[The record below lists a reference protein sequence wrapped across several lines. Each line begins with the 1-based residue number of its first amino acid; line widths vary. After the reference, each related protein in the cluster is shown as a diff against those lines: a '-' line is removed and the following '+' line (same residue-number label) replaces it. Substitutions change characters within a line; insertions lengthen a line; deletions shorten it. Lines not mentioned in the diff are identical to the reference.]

1 MTGTKIRILDPDT
14 VNQIAAGEVVER
26 PASVVK
32 ELLENAIDAGA
43 MSILVEVSSDLAG
56 VTKIRVTDDGEGMTP
71 EEAVLAFQP
80 HATSKIRDI
89 ADLSFIRTL
98 GFRGEALAS
107 IAAVAEVTL
116 VTRPRDSG
124 ALAGT
129 RVVVRGGEVVE
140 KNEVGAPEG
149 TTVIVEHL
157 FYNTPARR
165 KFLKSRNTEL
175 AHIYGVAE
183 SLALAHGEV
192 AFRVVHN
199 GRERMATQRSGGL
212 LNTIAGLYGADLARA
227 LIPIE
232 ARTPLLRIS
241 GYISRPSENRGNPS
255 GISISINGRS
265 ITARQITAAVREGYG
280 TLLPKGRYPVAF
292 LDLSL
297 EAGLVDVNVHPTK
310 REVRLSRE
318 QEILSVVAAAVE
330 EALRRHELAH
340 EAPAEPV
347 QQQIVPAVLEPEKP
361 EGGSMVA
368 QPEVSYAAGHREFTL
383 SDRQLRRTEGSRGAE
398 NLLPAMEPVGQV
410 AATYIVAEG
419 TDGTLYLID
428 QHAAHE
434 RILYDQVVEQRDAK
448 PRSQEL
454 IVPAILSFP
463 PRESAAL
470 RDLIPVLAE
479 EGFMVEEF
487 GRDTF
492 AVRAVPVALGTLED
506 LEVIRETVADL
517 LTDASRTNPDQREAV
532 TCIVACRGAV
542 KAGVLLT
549 HEQQK
554 RLLAQLARTK
564 TPWTCP
570 HGRPTVVAFDK
581 RKLDRM
587 FWRA

>member
-1 MTGTKIRILDPDT
+1 MTKIRVLDPDT

-32 ELLENAIDAGA
+32 ELLENAIDAGST
-43 MSILVEVSSDLAG
+43 SILVDVASDMTG
-56 VTKIRVTDDGEGMTP
+56 ITKIRVTDNGEGMTG
-71 EEAVLAFQP
+71 EEAALAFTP

-89 ADLSFIRTL
+89 ADLCAVRTL

-116 VTRPRDSG
+116 VTRPRGGG

-129 RVVVRGGEVVE
+129 RLVVRGGEIVE

-149 TTVIVEHL
+149 TTIAVERL

-175 AHIYGVAE
+175 AHVYGAVE
-183 SLALAHGEV
+183 NLALAHGEV

-199 GRERMATQRSGGL
+199 GKERVATQRSEGL
-212 LNTIAGLYGADLARA
+212 LNTIAGLYGAELARS
-227 LIPIE
+227 LVPVE
-232 ARTPLLRIS
+232 GRLPFLRIG
-241 GYISRPSENRGNPS
+241 GYISRPSESRGSPS
-255 GISISINGRS
+255 QISVSINGRS
-265 ITARQITAAVREGYG
+265 IASRQIAAAVREGYG
-280 TLLPKGRYPVAF
+280 TLLPKDRYPVAF
-292 LDLSL
+292 IELSIDT
-297 EAGLVDVNVHPTK
+297 GLVDVNVHPTK

-318 QEILSVVAAAVE
+318 REITGAIAAAVE
-330 EALRRHELAH
+330 EALAGHDLAR

-347 QQQIVPAVLEPEKP
+347 QQQIAVQEPEP
-361 EGGSMVA
+361 IPAPAAGEPGA
-368 QPEVSYAAGHREFTL
+368 PYTAGHRELTL
-383 SDRQLRRTEGSRGAE
+383 SDKQLRRTETEGGE
-398 NLLPAMEPVGQV
+398 NLLPAMEPIGQV

-419 TDGTLYLID
+419 ADGTLYLID

-434 RILYDQVVEQRDAK
+434 RILYDQVVEQRDAASG
-448 PRSQEL
+448 SQEL
-454 IVPAILSFP
+454 IMPVVLSLP
-463 PRESAAL
+463 PKESAAL
-470 RDLIPVLAE
+470 RDALPLLADG
-479 EGFMVEEF
+479 GFVVEEF

-492 AVRAVPVALGTLED
+492 AVRAVPAALGAVED
-506 LEVIRETVADL
+506 PGTVREAIADL
-517 LTDASRTNPDQREAV
+517 LADEARTAPDRREAV

-542 KAGVLLT
+542 KAGAHLT
-549 HEQQK
+549 HDQQK

-587 FWRA
+587 FRRG

>member
-1 MTGTKIRILDPDT
+1 MTKIRVLDPDT

-32 ELLENAIDAGA
+32 ELLENAIDAGST
-43 MSILVEVSSDLAG
+43 SILVDVASDMTG
-56 VTKIRVTDDGEGMTP
+56 ITKIRVTDNGEGMTG
-71 EEAVLAFQP
+71 EEAALAFTP

-89 ADLSFIRTL
+89 ADLCAVRTL

-116 VTRPRDSG
+116 VTRPRGGG

-129 RVVVRGGEVVE
+129 RLVVRGGEIVE

-149 TTVIVEHL
+149 TTIAVERL

-175 AHIYGVAE
+175 AHVYGAVE
-183 SLALAHGEV
+183 NLALAHGEV

-199 GRERMATQRSGGL
+199 GKERVATQRSEGL
-212 LNTIAGLYGADLARA
+212 LNTIAGLYGAELARS
-227 LIPIE
+227 LVPVE
-232 ARTPLLRIS
+232 GRLPFLRIG
-241 GYISRPSENRGNPS
+241 GYISRPSESRGNPS
-255 GISISINGRS
+255 QISVSINGRS
-265 ITARQITAAVREGYG
+265 IASRQIAAAVREGYG
-280 TLLPKGRYPVAF
+280 TLLPKDRYPVAF
-292 LDLSL
+292 IELSIDT
-297 EAGLVDVNVHPTK
+297 GLVDVNVHPTK

-318 QEILSVVAAAVE
+318 REITGAIAAAVE
-330 EALRRHELAH
+330 EALAGHDLAR

-347 QQQIVPAVLEPEKP
+347 QQQIAVQEPEP
-361 EGGSMVA
+361 IPAPAAGEPGA
-368 QPEVSYAAGHREFTL
+368 PYTAGHRELTL
-383 SDRQLRRTEGSRGAE
+383 SDKQLRRTETEGGE
-398 NLLPAMEPVGQV
+398 NLLPAMEPIGQV

-419 TDGTLYLID
+419 ADGTLYLID

-434 RILYDQVVEQRDAK
+434 RILYDQVVEQRDAASG
-448 PRSQEL
+448 SQEL
-454 IVPAILSFP
+454 IMPVVLSLP
-463 PRESAAL
+463 PKESAAL
-470 RDLIPVLAE
+470 RDALPLLADG
-479 EGFMVEEF
+479 GFVVEEF

-492 AVRAVPVALGTLED
+492 AVRAVPAALGAVED
-506 LEVIRETVADL
+506 PGTVREAIADL
-517 LTDASRTNPDQREAV
+517 LADEARTAPDRREAV

-542 KAGVLLT
+542 KAGAHLT
-549 HEQQK
+549 HDQQK

-587 FWRA
+587 FRRG

>member
-1 MTGTKIRILDPDT
+1 MTKIHVLDPDT

-32 ELLENAIDAGA
+32 EILENAIDAGST
-43 MSILVEVSSDLAG
+43 SILVDVASDMTG
-56 VTKIRVTDDGEGMTP
+56 ITKIRVTDNGEGMTG
-71 EEAVLAFQP
+71 EEAALAFTP

-89 ADLSFIRTL
+89 ADLCAVRTL

-116 VTRPRDSG
+116 VTRPRGGG

-129 RVVVRGGEVVE
+129 RLVVRGGEIVE

-149 TTVIVEHL
+149 TTIAVERL

-175 AHIYGVAE
+175 AHVYGAVE
-183 SLALAHGEV
+183 NLALAHGEV

-199 GRERMATQRSGGL
+199 GKERVATQRSEGL
-212 LNTIAGLYGADLARA
+212 LNTIAGLYGAELARS
-227 LIPIE
+227 LVPVE
-232 ARTPLLRIS
+232 GRLPFLRIG
-241 GYISRPSENRGNPS
+241 GYISRPSESRGNPS
-255 GISISINGRS
+255 QISVSINGRS
-265 ITARQITAAVREGYG
+265 IASRQIAAAVREGYG
-280 TLLPKGRYPVAF
+280 TLLPKDRYPVAF
-292 LDLSL
+292 IELSIDT
-297 EAGLVDVNVHPTK
+297 GLVDVNVHPTK

-318 QEILSVVAAAVE
+318 REITGAIAAAVE
-330 EALRRHELAH
+330 EALAGHDLAR

-347 QQQIVPAVLEPEKP
+347 QQQIAVQEPEP
-361 EGGSMVA
+361 IPA
-368 QPEVSYAAGHREFTL
+368 PAAGEPGAPYTAGLRELTL
-383 SDRQLRRTEGSRGAE
+383 SDKQLRRTETEGGE
-398 NLLPAMEPVGQV
+398 NLLPAMEPIGQV

-419 TDGTLYLID
+419 ADGTLYLID

-434 RILYDQVVEQRDAK
+434 RILYDQVVEQRDAASG
-448 PRSQEL
+448 SQEL
-454 IVPAILSFP
+454 IMPVVLSLP
-463 PRESAAL
+463 PKESAAL
-470 RDLIPVLAE
+470 RDALPLLADG
-479 EGFMVEEF
+479 GFVVEEF

-492 AVRAVPVALGTLED
+492 AVRAVPAALGAVED
-506 LEVIRETVADL
+506 PGTVREAIADL
-517 LTDASRTNPDQREAV
+517 LADEARTAPDRREAV

-542 KAGVLLT
+542 KAGAHLT
-549 HEQQK
+549 HDQQK

-587 FWRA
+587 FRRG

>member
-1 MTGTKIRILDPDT
+1 MTKIRILDPDT

-32 ELLENAIDAGA
+32 ELLENAIDAGST
-43 MSILVEVSSDLAG
+43 SILVDVASDMTG
-56 VTKIRVTDDGEGMTP
+56 ITKIRVTDNGEGMTG
-71 EEAVLAFQP
+71 EEAALAFTP

-89 ADLSFIRTL
+89 ADLCAVRTL

-116 VTRPRDSG
+116 VTRPRGGG

-129 RVVVRGGEVVE
+129 RLVVRGGEIVE

-149 TTVIVEHL
+149 TTIAVERL

-175 AHIYGVAE
+175 AHVYGAVE
-183 SLALAHGEV
+183 NLALAHGEV

-199 GRERMATQRSGGL
+199 GKERVATQRSEGL
-212 LNTIAGLYGADLARA
+212 LNTIAGLYGAELARS
-227 LIPIE
+227 LVPVE
-232 ARTPLLRIS
+232 GRLPFLRIG
-241 GYISRPSENRGNPS
+241 GYISRPSESRGNPS
-255 GISISINGRS
+255 QISVSINGRS
-265 ITARQITAAVREGYG
+265 IASRQIAAAVREGYG
-280 TLLPKGRYPVAF
+280 TLLPKDRYPVAF
-292 LDLSL
+292 IELSIDT
-297 EAGLVDVNVHPTK
+297 GLVDVNVHPTK

-318 QEILSVVAAAVE
+318 REITGAIAAAVE
-330 EALRRHELAH
+330 EALAGHDLAR

-347 QQQIVPAVLEPEKP
+347 QQQIAVQEPEP
-361 EGGSMVA
+361 IPAPAAGEPGA
-368 QPEVSYAAGHREFTL
+368 PYTAGHRELTL
-383 SDRQLRRTEGSRGAE
+383 SDKQLRRTETEGGE
-398 NLLPAMEPVGQV
+398 NLLPAMEPIGQV

-419 TDGTLYLID
+419 ADGTLYLID

-434 RILYDQVVEQRDAK
+434 RILYDQVVEQRDAASG
-448 PRSQEL
+448 SQEL
-454 IVPAILSFP
+454 IMPVVLSLP
-463 PRESAAL
+463 PKESAAL
-470 RDLIPVLAE
+470 RDALPLLADG
-479 EGFMVEEF
+479 GFVVEEF

-492 AVRAVPVALGTLED
+492 AVRAVPAALGAVED
-506 LEVIRETVADL
+506 PGTVREAIADL
-517 LTDASRTNPDQREAV
+517 LADEARTAPDRREAV

-542 KAGVLLT
+542 KAGAHLT
-549 HEQQK
+549 HDQQK

-587 FWRA
+587 FRRG

>member
-1 MTGTKIRILDPDT
+1 MTKIHVLDPDT

-32 ELLENAIDAGA
+32 EILENAIDAGST
-43 MSILVEVSSDLAG
+43 SILVDVASDMTG
-56 VTKIRVTDDGEGMTP
+56 ITKIRVTDNGEGMTG
-71 EEAVLAFQP
+71 EEAALAFTP

-89 ADLSFIRTL
+89 ADLCAVRTL

-116 VTRPRDSG
+116 VTRPRGGG

-129 RVVVRGGEVVE
+129 RLVVRGGEIVE

-149 TTVIVEHL
+149 TTIAVERL

-175 AHIYGVAE
+175 AHVYGAVE
-183 SLALAHGEV
+183 NLALAHGEV

-199 GRERMATQRSGGL
+199 GKERVATQRSEGL
-212 LNTIAGLYGADLARA
+212 LNTIAGLYGAELARS
-227 LIPIE
+227 LVPVE
-232 ARTPLLRIS
+232 GRLPFLRIG
-241 GYISRPSENRGNPS
+241 GYISRPSESRGNPS
-255 GISISINGRS
+255 QISVSINGRS
-265 ITARQITAAVREGYG
+265 IASRQIAAAVREGYG
-280 TLLPKGRYPVAF
+280 TLLPKDRYPVAF
-292 LDLSL
+292 IELSIDT
-297 EAGLVDVNVHPTK
+297 GLVDVNVHPTK

-318 QEILSVVAAAVE
+318 REITGAIAAAVE
-330 EALRRHELAH
+330 EALAGHDLAR

-347 QQQIVPAVLEPEKP
+347 QQQIAVQEPEP
-361 EGGSMVA
+361 IPAPAAGEPGA
-368 QPEVSYAAGHREFTL
+368 PYTAGHRELTL
-383 SDRQLRRTEGSRGAE
+383 SDKQLRRTETEGGE
-398 NLLPAMEPVGQV
+398 NLLPAMEPIGQV

-419 TDGTLYLID
+419 ADGTLYLID

-434 RILYDQVVEQRDAK
+434 RILYDQVVEQRDAASG
-448 PRSQEL
+448 SQEL
-454 IVPAILSFP
+454 IMPVVLSLP
-463 PRESAAL
+463 PKESAAL
-470 RDLIPVLAE
+470 RDALPLLADG
-479 EGFMVEEF
+479 GFVVEEF

-492 AVRAVPVALGTLED
+492 AVRAVPAALGAVED
-506 LEVIRETVADL
+506 PGTVREAIADL
-517 LTDASRTNPDQREAV
+517 LADEARTAPDRREAV

-542 KAGVLLT
+542 KAGAHLT
-549 HEQQK
+549 HDQQK

-587 FWRA
+587 FRRG

>member
-1 MTGTKIRILDPDT
+1 MTGTKIQVLDPDT

-32 ELLENAIDAGA
+32 ELLENAVDAGA
-43 MSILVEVSSDLAG
+43 TSILVEVSSDLAG
-56 VTKIRVTDDGEGMTP
+56 ITMLRVTDDGEGMTP

-140 KNEVGAPEG
+140 KNDVGAPEG
-149 TTVIVEHL
+149 TTVIVKHL

-175 AHIYGVAE
+175 AHIYGLAE
-183 SLALAHGEV
+183 NLALAHGEV

-212 LNTIAGLYGADLARA
+212 LNAIAGLYGADLART
-227 LIPIE
+227 LIPID

-241 GYISRPSENRGNPS
+241 GYLSRPSESRGNS
-255 GISISINGRS
+255 SQVAISINGRS
-265 ITARQITAAVREGYG
+265 ITSRQITAAVREGYG
-280 TLLPKGRYPVAF
+280 TLLPKDRYPVAF
-292 LDLSL
+292 IDLSL

-318 QEILSVVAAAVE
+318 REILSAVAAAVE
-330 EALRRHELAH
+330 EALAGCDLAR
-340 EAPAEPV
+340 EAAAAEQV
-347 QQQIVPAVLEPEKP
+347 QQQIVPAEPEP
-361 EGGSMVA
+361 MPPVA
-368 QPEVSYAAGHREFTL
+368 EPTATYATGHRALTL
-383 SDRQLRRTEGSRGAE
+383 SDRQLRRTEEAGDAE
-398 NLLPAMEPVGQV
+398 NLLPAMKPVGQV

-419 TDGTLYLID
+419 ADGTLYLID

-434 RILYDQVVEQRDAK
+434 RILYDQVAERRDAE
-448 PRSQEL
+448 PTTQEL
-454 IVPAILSFP
+454 VMPAILSLP

-470 RDLIPVLAE
+470 RDLIPILRE
-479 EGFMVEEF
+479 EGFVVEEF

-492 AVRAVPVALGTLED
+492 AVRAVPAALGAFED
-506 LEVIRETVADL
+506 PGVVRETIADL
-517 LTDASRTNPDQREAV
+517 LTGASRTNPDRREAV

-549 HEQQK
+549 HDQQR

-581 RKLDRM
+581 RKLDGM
-587 FWRA
+587 FRRG

>member
-1 MTGTKIRILDPDT
+1 MTGTKIQVLDPDT

-43 MSILVEVSSDLAG
+43 TSILVEVSSDLAG
-56 VTKIRVTDDGEGMTP
+56 ITMLRVTDDGEGMMP

-140 KNEVGAPEG
+140 KNDVGAPEG
-149 TTVIVEHL
+149 TTVIVKHL

-183 SLALAHGEV
+183 NLALAHGEV

-212 LNTIAGLYGADLARA
+212 LNAIAGLYGADLART
-227 LIPIE
+227 LIPID

-241 GYISRPSENRGNPS
+241 GYLSRPSENRGNS
-255 GISISINGRS
+255 SQVAISINGRS
-265 ITARQITAAVREGYG
+265 ITSRQITAAVREGYG
-280 TLLPKGRYPVAF
+280 TLLPKDRYPVAF
-292 LDLSL
+292 VDLSL

-318 QEILSVVAAAVE
+318 REILSAVAAAVE
-330 EALRRHELAH
+330 EALAGCDLAR
-340 EAPAEPV
+340 EAAAAEPV
-347 QQQIVPAVLEPEKP
+347 QQQIVPAEPKP
-361 EGGSMVA
+361 MPPVA
-368 QPEVSYAAGHREFTL
+368 EPTATYATGHRALTL
-383 SDRQLRRTEGSRGAE
+383 SDRQLRRTEEAGDAE
-398 NLLPAMEPVGQV
+398 NLLPAMKPVGQV

-419 TDGTLYLID
+419 ADGTLYLID

-434 RILYDQVVEQRDAK
+434 RILYDQVAAQRDADARVPGTDHACRPLPPAAGVCRA
-448 PRSQEL
+448 PRSQ
-454 IVPAILSFP
+454 
-463 PRESAAL
+463 
-470 RDLIPVLAE
+470 
-479 EGFMVEEF
+479 
-487 GRDTF
+487 
-492 AVRAVPVALGTLED
+492 
-506 LEVIRETVADL
+506 
-517 LTDASRTNPDQREAV
+517 SRSWRR
-532 TCIVACRGAV
+532 RGS
-542 KAGVLLT
+542 
-549 HEQQK
+549 
-554 RLLAQLARTK
+554 
-564 TPWTCP
+564 
-570 HGRPTVVAFDK
+570 
-581 RKLDRM
+581 
-587 FWRA
+587 